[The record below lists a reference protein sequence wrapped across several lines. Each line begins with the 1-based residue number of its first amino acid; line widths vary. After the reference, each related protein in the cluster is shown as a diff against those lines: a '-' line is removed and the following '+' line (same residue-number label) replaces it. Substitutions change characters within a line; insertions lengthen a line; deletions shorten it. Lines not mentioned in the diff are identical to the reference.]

1 MLSEEVIGQSGP
13 LWGTMSMYLAQPVPN
28 HVLLQVGVKMVGK
41 DGSLKEMQ
49 GSFLELIPLSS
60 ILPSLQ
66 KNSLQEKHRQSSPE
80 PFLLTELRSLCTW

>member
-28 HVLLQVGVKMVGK
+28 HVLLHVLLQVGVKMVGK

-49 GSFLELIPLSS
+49 GSFL
-60 ILPSLQ
+60 
-66 KNSLQEKHRQSSPE
+66 
-80 PFLLTELRSLCTW
+80 